1 MFTDIFPYII
11 QYDNDLYNNTIEIF
25 DYFLIFENGNNSQ
38 MEVSWLNGTFLDIVF
53 FCMKLRL
60 LIRIKTNYI
69 FLV

>member
-1 MFTDIFPYII
+1 MFTDIFPYVI

-53 FCMKLRL
+53 LCMKLRL

>member
-38 MEVSWLNGTFLDIVF
+38 MEVS
-53 FCMKLRL
+53 
-60 LIRIKTNYI
+60 
-69 FLV
+69 